1 MCFLSLPIP
10 ASLWFWFYKVKRA
23 TCILAGFLWVDF
35 FWIMLSW
42 RIYVGICTGIFSI
55 RECPTVDAQGV
66 LAMGSVQS
74 SAVCPLH
81 FRSVFCS
88 SVSGGVPVF
97 FPACSWVLPLGVR
110 ARPTLLP
117 CLDPAFSFF
126 FARDPKR
133 GNMRTLFEFVIFIL
147 VTSFLFPAK
156 IICWELQYF

>member
-1 MCFLSLPIP
+1 MS
-10 ASLWFWFYKVKRA
+10 V
-23 TCILAGFLWVDF
+23 
-35 FWIMLSW
+35 
-42 RIYVGICTGIFSI
+42 YVQVFFSI
-55 RECPTVDAQGV
+55 RERLTVDAQGV

-156 IICWELQYF
+156 IICWELYFSPKNKLWYCHHCHRYCCCRRLQKYKGTKVWGTSYYLI